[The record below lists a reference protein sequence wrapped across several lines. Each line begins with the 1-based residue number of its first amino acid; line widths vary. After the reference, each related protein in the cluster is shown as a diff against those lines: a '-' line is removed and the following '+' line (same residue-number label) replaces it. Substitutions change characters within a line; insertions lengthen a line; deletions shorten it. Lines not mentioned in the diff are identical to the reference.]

1 VLPPAA
7 LAPLTDALARLQ
19 QQLEAVLDAV
29 DIGSVTQ
36 PITDALASVEAAV
49 QSIEQALAQLSAQA
63 LQLISQARDAV
74 QAIDLDALRAEGEQ
88 ALNGV
93 VGTITSGIGNTLS
106 TATASL
112 TEVLATLDGALDD
125 IDPEALTQP
134 VRDAIAALGDLAQQE
149 AVQRVAE
156 LAGQIEELAALI
168 AQLGFEPVADQV
180 IALIEELQSLIAGI
194 DLSSLPDPGPALVNE
209 AMALLP
215 PSLQP
220 LAEPL
225 VLDLDTLLEGSPIE
239 LLEQVKALPELVR
252 EKLFAFSPRQALQP
266 LILPPY
272 QAALGELT
280 DFSPATWFAAG
291 DQAFEQLRQRLAR
304 ELDPAPLMA
313 EPTRV
318 FNSLVAE
325 LEKLQPSLLLAPL
338 EQAVEQALQQVG
350 AALPVGD
357 LAAALQGVLD
367 RIRAFT
373 GTVTA
378 ALEVAEHF
386 TDKLAA
392 LGDAPAE
399 FDAWLSTVLAKVPTT
414 ASGAL
419 ATAVADLRAAA
430 LAAHP
435 DALATAWQA
444 ARAGLAGA
452 LQTAD
457 AAALLTRITL
467 ARSRVQAGAALPTL
481 VDWIAEDNTR
491 RAGDGLAALGSVT
504 RALEEADV
512 ALAAQ
517 FAQLGTAFPGAD
529 GPLGALVPAGPATL
543 RSWVETAVRRQL
555 GVPLLG
561 LLGAL
566 KPLVLMLQAAS
577 AALGTLADAIDQK
590 VGDLLAAPQALA
602 DLLGSVDGL
611 VQRIAGLDLGL
622 YTREI
627 DTVHAALLDQVRALD
642 PRHLVAPLVATRD
655 ELLATLSMQ
664 ALLPSAL
671 RGQLDALHRTLLD
684 KLAALDP
691 DALLLE
697 PLDAEY
703 RELVEPLAEALD
715 ISASVQ
721 ILIDWLRTLPD
732 DLRAQL
738 VRVDGAY
745 GKLLRSAPG
754 GAPAGSGTALSL

>member
-1 VLPPAA
+1 MHWPASK
-7 LAPLTDALARLQ
+7 R
-19 QQLEAVLDAV
+19 
-29 DIGSVTQ
+29 
-36 PITDALASVEAAV
+36 AV
-49 QSIEQALAQLSAQA
+49 QAIEQALAQLSAQA
-63 LQLISQARDAV
+63 LQLIAQARDAV

-88 ALNGV
+88 ALSGV
-93 VGTITSGIGNTLS
+93 VGSLTSGIGNTLA
-106 TATASL
+106 TATGSL
-112 TEVLATLDGALDD
+112 TAVLGTLDSALDQ

-134 VRDAIAALGDLAQQE
+134 VREAIAALGDLAQQE

-180 IALIEELQSLIAGI
+180 ITLIEELQSLIAGI
-194 DLSSLPDPGPALVNE
+194 DLSSLPDPGPALVSE

-220 LAEPL
+220 LADPL
-225 VLDLDTLLEGSPIE
+225 VVDLDTLLEGSPIA
-239 LLEQVKALPELVR
+239 LLEQVKALPEVVR
-252 EKLFAFSPRQALQP
+252 ERLFAFSPRQALQP

-272 QAALGELT
+272 QSALGELT

-291 DQAFEQLRQRLAR
+291 DQAFDQLRQRLAR

-325 LEKLQPSLLLAPL
+325 LEKLQPSTLLAPL

-357 LAAALQGVLD
+357 LADALQAVLD
-367 RIRAFT
+367 RVRAFT

-378 ALEVAEHF
+378 ALEIAEHF

-399 FDAWLSTVLAKVPTT
+399 FEAWLTTVLAKVPTT

-435 DALATAWQA
+435 DALAAAWLA
-444 ARAGLAGA
+444 ARGGLSGA

-457 AAALLTRITL
+457 AAARLARITQ
-467 ARSRVQAGAALPTL
+467 ARSRIQAGATAPAVAAAVPGLAA
-481 VDWIAEDNTR
+481 WIAEDNTR
-491 RAGDGLAALGSVT
+491 RAGDGLAALGSVA
-504 RALEEADV
+504 RALDEADA
-512 ALAAQ
+512 ALATQLAE
-517 FAQLGTAFPGAD
+517 LGTAFPGAD

-566 KPLVLMLQAAS
+566 KPLVLMLQAA
-577 AALGTLADAIDQK
+577 ATALGTLADAIDQK
-590 VGDLLAAPQALA
+590 VEDLLAAPQALA

-627 DTVHAALLDQVRALD
+627 DTVHAELLDQVRALD
-642 PRHLVAPLVATRD
+642 PRHLVAPLVAARD
-655 ELLATLSMQ
+655 ALLATLSMQ
-664 ALLPSAL
+664 ALVPAAL

-703 RELVEPLAEALD
+703 RALVEPLAEALD

-721 ILIDWLRTLPD
+721 ILIDWLRDAARRPARPARAGGRR
-732 DLRAQL
+732 LRQPAAQCARWRAGRQRRGL
-738 VRVDGAY
+738 VAVRGPH
-745 GKLLRSAPG
+745 R
-754 GAPAGSGTALSL
+754 